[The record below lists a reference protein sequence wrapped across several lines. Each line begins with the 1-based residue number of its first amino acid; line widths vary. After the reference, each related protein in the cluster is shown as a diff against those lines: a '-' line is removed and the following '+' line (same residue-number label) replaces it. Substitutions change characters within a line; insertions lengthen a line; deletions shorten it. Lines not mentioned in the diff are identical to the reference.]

1 MDKQHDT
8 IATRLIIILTKLNQG
23 EKFTVDQLVDEFNV
37 TARTVQRDLN
47 DRLSYLP
54 IKKENGYY
62 YLEEY
67 YLGKLNFE
75 DIKNFATLS
84 GIKELFPDMQDSF
97 ITDMLSNKIDQ
108 AYLIKGHNY
117 EDLSSKTNEFKIL
130 ETAILETNK
139 VNFIYKDK
147 LRLVSP
153 YKLVNSKGIW
163 YLAGVEDDI
172 LKTFSF
178 NKISQLLATTTK
190 FTIDDKVSK
199 IIQDDDNVW
208 FTQNQIEVILE
219 VDKSVSDY
227 FIRRKIL
234 PNQTIIEDTQDKLIV
249 STKVSFDE
257 EILKIVRYWIPNV
270 RIVSPTNLQEKLEA
284 TLKEYLNL

>member
-23 EKFTVDQLVDEFNV
+23 EKFTVDELVDEFNV

-54 IKKENGYY
+54 IKKVNGYY

-67 YLGKLNFE
+67 YLGKLNFD

-84 GIKELFPDMQDSF
+84 GIKELYPNMQDNF
-97 ITDMLSNKIDQ
+97 ITDMLSSKINQ

-117 EDLSSKTNEFKIL
+117 EDLSNKTKEFKIL
-130 ETAILETNK
+130 ESAILDTYK

-147 LRLVSP
+147 QRLVNP

-163 YLAGVEDDI
+163 YLAGVEDDT

-178 NKISQLLATTTK
+178 NKISKLSSTVTK
-190 FTIDDKVSK
+190 FSIDDENKK
-199 IIQDDDNVW
+199 NIQDDDNVW
-208 FTQNQIEVILE
+208 FTQNQIEVTLE

-234 PNQTIIEDTQDKLIV
+234 PNQIIIEDTQDKLIV
-249 STKVSFDE
+249 STKVSFEE

-270 RIVSPTNLQEKLEA
+270 KIISPTNLQEKLEA

>member
-23 EKFTVDQLVDEFNV
+23 EKFTVDELVEEFNV

-67 YLGKLNFE
+67 YLGKLNFD

-84 GIKELFPDMQDSF
+84 GINELYPNMQDSF
-97 ITDMLSNKIDQ
+97 ITDMLSSKINQ

-117 EDLSSKTNEFKIL
+117 EDLSSKTKEFKIL
-130 ETAILETNK
+130 ESAILGTNQ
-139 VNFIYKDK
+139 VNFTYKDK
-147 LRLVSP
+147 QRLVSP

-163 YLAGVEDDI
+163 YLAGVENDT

-178 NKISQLLATTTK
+178 NKISKLSATTTK
-190 FTIDDKVSK
+190 FAIDDEVSK
-199 IIQDDDNVW
+199 TIKDDDNVW

-234 PNQTIIEDTQDKLIV
+234 PNQIIIEDTQDKLIV

-270 RIVSPTNLQEKLEA
+270 KIISPTNLQDKLEI

>member
-1 MDKQHDT
+1 MEKQHDT

-23 EKFTVDQLVDEFNV
+23 EKFTVDELVEEFNV

-62 YLEEY
+62 FLEEY
-67 YLGKLNFE
+67 YLGKLNFD

-84 GIKELFPDMQDSF
+84 GIKELYPTMQDGF
-97 ITDMLSNKIDQ
+97 ITDMLSNKINQ

-130 ETAILETNK
+130 ESSILDTTT

-147 LRLVSP
+147 QRLVRP

-163 YLAGVEDDI
+163 YLAGVENDV

-178 NKISQLLATTTK
+178 NKISQLEKTSIK
-190 FTIDDKVSK
+190 FELDDEISQN
-199 IIQDDDNVW
+199 IQDDDNVW
-208 FTQNQIEVILE
+208 FTKNQIEVVLK
-219 VDKSVSDY
+219 VDKGVSDY

-234 PNQTIIEDTQDKLIV
+234 PNQIIVEDTENALIV

-257 EILKIVRYWIPNV
+257 EILKIVRYWIPHV
-270 RIVSPTNLQEKLEA
+270 KIISPNNLQHKLES

>member
-1 MDKQHDT
+1 MKKQHDT

-23 EKFTVDQLVDEFNV
+23 ERFSVDELVSEFNV
-37 TARTVQRDLN
+37 TARTIQRDLN

-62 YLEEY
+62 FLEEY

-84 GIKELFPDMQDSF
+84 GIKELYPNMKDDF
-97 ITDMLSNKIDQ
+97 IKDILSNKIDQ
-108 AYLIKGHNY
+108 AYLIKGPNY
-117 EDLSSKTNEFKIL
+117 EDLTDKAKEFKII
-130 ETAILETNK
+130 ESSILDTTELTFN
-139 VNFIYKDK
+139 YKDK
-147 LRLVSP
+147 TRLVKP

-163 YLAGVEDDI
+163 YLSAVEKDT

-178 NKISQLLATTTK
+178 SKISKLSKTTTK
-190 FTIDDKVSK
+190 FTLDDSIAK
-199 IIQDDDNVW
+199 IIKDDDNVW
-208 FTQNQIEVILE
+208 FTKNQIEVILE
-219 VDKSVSDY
+219 VDKSVADY

-234 PNQTIIEDTQDKLIV
+234 PNQVIIEKTASKLIV

-270 RIVSPTNLQEKLEA
+270 KIISPINLQEKLEA
-284 TLKEYLNL
+284 TLKKYLNL

>member
-23 EKFTVDQLVDEFNV
+23 EKFTVDELVEEFNV

-67 YLGKLNFE
+67 YLGKLNFD

-84 GIKELFPDMQDSF
+84 GINELYPNMQDSF
-97 ITDMLSNKIDQ
+97 ITDMLSSKINQ

-117 EDLSSKTNEFKIL
+117 EDLSSKTKEFKIL
-130 ETAILETNK
+130 ESAILGTNQ
-139 VNFIYKDK
+139 VNFTYKDK
-147 LRLVSP
+147 QRLVSP

-163 YLAGVEDDI
+163 YLAGVEDDT

-178 NKISQLLATTTK
+178 NKISKLSSTTTK
-190 FTIDDKVSK
+190 FTIDNEVTK
-199 IIQDDDNVW
+199 IIKDNDNVW
-208 FTQNQIEVILE
+208 FTQNKIEVILE

-234 PNQTIIEDTQDKLIV
+234 PNQIIIEDTQDKLIV

-270 RIVSPTNLQEKLEA
+270 KIISPTNLQEKLET
-284 TLKEYLNL
+284 TLKEYLNI